1 MLYNKMAAAV
11 IVGIFLMGTKE
22 FLKEKSGKEPAGGII
37 QPDNPVDVEAA
48 FPIIPGTEVLFKKKP
63 AG

>member
-1 MLYNKMAAAV
+1 
-11 IVGIFLMGTKE
+11 MGTKE
-22 FLKEKSGKEPAGGII
+22 FFKEKSGKEPAGGVI